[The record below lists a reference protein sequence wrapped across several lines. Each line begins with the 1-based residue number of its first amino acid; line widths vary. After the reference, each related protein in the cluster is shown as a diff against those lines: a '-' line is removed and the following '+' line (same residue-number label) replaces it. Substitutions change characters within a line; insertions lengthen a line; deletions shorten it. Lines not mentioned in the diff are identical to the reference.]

1 MYTKV
6 KTFDVASM
14 HPHTIIALNLFGK
27 VYTIRFKDLVD
38 ARIAIKHRDV
48 EALKTLFGGAF
59 AKFANASKEVLN
71 KLAKA
76 LKIVINSV
84 YGLTAAHFPNLFRDE
99 RNIDNIVAKRGALFM
114 VNLKE
119 EVEKLGAHVVHIKTD
134 SIKIDN
140 PTPEVEQFI
149 YDYGKKYGYTFEIE
163 SEYEKMCLVNNAVY
177 IAFEKDEG
185 WTATGTQFAVPFVFK
200 TLFTH
205 EDISFS
211 DLCQTIACSS
221 GGELYLDFNES
232 LPEGEHDYQFI
243 GKVGQ
248 FCPIVPGKSGGE
260 LFRVKDD
267 KYYAAAGTKG
277 YRWLE
282 SERVRQEIKGNT
294 LKDFG
299 ELIDISY
306 YQRLADEAKETINEF
321 GDFDKFV
328 A

>member
-1 MYTKV
+1 M
-6 KTFDVASM
+6 
-14 HPHTIIALNLFGK
+14 
-27 VYTIRFKDLVD
+27 
-38 ARIAIKHRDV
+38 
-48 EALKTLFGGAF
+48 AF
-59 AKFANASKEVLN
+59 PFAV
-71 KLAKA
+71 
-76 LKIVINSV
+76 
-84 YGLTAAHFPNLFRDE
+84 P
-99 RNIDNIVAKRGALFM
+99 
-114 VNLKE
+114 
-119 EVEKLGAHVVHIKTD
+119 
-134 SIKIDN
+134 
-140 PTPEVEQFI
+140 
-149 YDYGKKYGYTFEIE
+149 
-163 SEYEKMCLVNNAVY
+163 
-177 IAFEKDEG
+177 
-185 WTATGTQFAVPFVFK
+185 FAVPFVFK

-282 SERVRQEIKGNT
+282 SDRVRQEIKGNT